1 MNKQTC
7 LKSRVVSLLVA
18 SLLSFSTT
26 ISHGFD
32 FDTPPII
39 IDFDTLILA
48 PVFTPEY
55 PLVIPFTINPPSLS
69 LLTLDYPRVNPVAIN
84 PSLLSL
90 TLDPALQYEISTGYD
105 PTESHAAEIAQQGFL
120 LLDGTLAFTVQAVD
134 EAGGRRGIR
143 ARARVRVE
151 FEPASLRARARARGR
166 MGARAGNITNEL
178 LMRKARLMRYDED
191 GAQWVR
197 AVSSIRSPGGRR
209 AIEFKRGD
217 ALIVGARGRTLGQHG
232 NFYDDATNT
241 AYVWAVLDTNSK
253 YAAGVSQLLD
263 ADDDALYDEDD
274 NCPSTANPS
283 QQDTDAD
290 GIGDVC
296 DADLD
301 GDGAVNE
308 LDNCPG
314 VSNVGQEDTDG
325 DLVGD
330 ACDADDDDDNI
341 ADGAD
346 NCPLIP
352 NADQVDTDSDN
363 KGDVCDADL
372 DGDGVANETDN
383 CPVVANGGQSDFDY
397 DSTGDACDS
406 DIDGDSV
413 ANADD
418 TCEFSA
424 SGAVV
429 NPNDGCSIEQSCP
442 CEGPRGSTEA
452 WRNHGKYVSC
462 TTKAANALKKMDL
475 IMDFEKADIVS
486 VAAASACGMK

>member
-1 MNKQTC
+1 MNKKTC

-18 SLLSFSTT
+18 SLLSFSAT

-39 IDFDTLILA
+39 IDFDSLMLV

-55 PLVIPFTINPPSLS
+55 PRVLPFTINPPSLPEFK
-69 LLTLDYPRVNPVAIN
+69 LDYPRVNPVAIS

-90 TLDPALQYEISTGYD
+90 KLDPDLQYEISTAYD
-105 PTESHAAEIAQQGFL
+105 PYESHEAENAQQGFL

-134 EAGGRRGIR
+134 EAGARRGIR

-151 FEPASLRARARARGR
+151 FAPASLRARARALGR
-166 MGARAGNITNEL
+166 MDARAGNISNEL
-178 LMRKARLMRYDED
+178 LMRKTRLMRYDEE
-191 GAQWVR
+191 GAEWVR
-197 AVSSIRSPGGRR
+197 AVSSIRSAGGRE

-217 ALIVGARGRTLGQHG
+217 ALILGARGRTLGQHG
-232 NFYDDATNT
+232 NFYDEASNT

-263 ADDDALYDEDD
+263 TDADALYDEED
-274 NCPSTANPS
+274 NCPSTPNPA
-283 QQDTDAD
+283 QQDTDGD
-290 GIGDVC
+290 GFGDLC

-301 GDGAVNE
+301 GDGYDNG

-314 VSNVGQEDTDG
+314 VDNVGQEDTDG

-330 ACDADDDDDNI
+330 ACDTDDDDDTI
-341 ADGAD
+341 ADIAD
-346 NCPLIP
+346 NCPLIA
-352 NADQVDTDSDN
+352 NDDQLDTDNDG

-372 DGDGVANETDN
+372 DGDGVANEDDN
-383 CPVVANGGQSDFDY
+383 CPIVANGGQSDFDS
-397 DSTGDACDS
+397 DSAGDACDS

-413 ANADD
+413 ANAEDV
-418 TCEFSA
+418 CEFSA
-424 SGAVV
+424 PGAVV
-429 NPNDGCSIEQSCP
+429 NPGDGCAIEQSCP
-442 CEGPRGSTEA
+442 CEGPRGTTEA

-475 IMDFEKADIVS
+475 IMDFQKADIVS